1 MEKKKPSYIMSS
13 KLEEFCKNNSDNAD
27 IVYTMLSDS
36 NRSLS
41 DIWLDLNTP
50 DTAEVDLKN
59 EEDLMDF
66 YHMLVARLEYIDK
79 EILKRIAKNAY
90 EKFLLISS
98 MKNVAD
104 TLVHSDMTDYEN
116 LGDDDNRDDRINEY
130 ISVSVNE
137 YDQYVNQYNNRM
149 DSEMELLSLLE
160 KSDNIL
166 EIIYEKIT
174 SLEESHPE
182 FKEKEE

>member
-1 MEKKKPSYIMSS
+1 MEKTMPSYIMSS
-13 KLEEFCKNNSDNAD
+13 KLEEFCKNNPDNVD

-50 DTAEVDLKN
+50 DAAEVDLN
-59 EEDLMDF
+59 EENLMDF
-66 YHMLVARLEYIDK
+66 YDTLVARLEYINK
-79 EILKRIAKNAY
+79 EILKRISKIGY

-98 MKNVAD
+98 MKDVAD

-116 LGDDDNRDDRINEY
+116 LGDDDNRDGRINEY
-130 ISVSVNE
+130 ITGSVNE
-137 YDQYVNQYNNRM
+137 YDQYVNSYNSRM

-166 EIIYEKIT
+166 EIVYEKIAN
-174 SLEESHPE
+174 LEELHPE

>member
-13 KLEEFCKNNSDNAD
+13 KLEEFCKNNPDNVD
-27 IVYTMLSDS
+27 IVNTMLSDS

-41 DIWLDLNTP
+41 DIWLDLNIP
-50 DTAEVDLKN
+50 DAAEVDLKD
-59 EEDLMDF
+59 EENLMDF
-66 YHMLVARLEYIDK
+66 YDTLVARLEYIDK
-79 EILKRIAKNAY
+79 EILSRISKIGY

-98 MKNVAD
+98 MKDIAD

-116 LGDDDNRDDRINEY
+116 LGEDNRDDRINEY
-130 ISVSVNE
+130 ITGTVNE
-137 YDQYVNQYNNRM
+137 YDDYISRYNSRM

-160 KSDNIL
+160 KSDHIL
-166 EIIYEKIT
+166 EIVYEKIAN
-174 SLEESHPE
+174 LEELHPE